1 MIRISDRVWKH
12 WEEVEQFDRPGVDL
26 LFSSGLGEE
35 EALAAVTRAADETI
49 RELETRPPHPT
60 GEPFSTGSWSATPA
74 PKGIAL
80 RIDEEPEDF
89 EAVVRGIAT
98 RLEASGVDGAFDLL
112 AAEPAPRLPE
122 LVDLL
127 ECRLRVA
134 GARHHFRGP
143 NWGWRPEP
151 GALAAGVDAAIEW
164 CAANAPK
171 LPLSLAVGLIAPVT
185 IDPSEDVRSFVRH
198 GLETKADVG
207 VVRLTSTTP
216 NRFRVA
222 SFEPSRGRVSLIE
235 GGSAIGNGA
244 WQPALEGLQA
254 FSGSAASW
262 AVYGFVKRGSRRIDA
277 ELGLLFMDWV
287 PVPHQ
292 SANTRLGAAFEDRLV
307 PDAFG
312 LQLLG
317 ERYRGRIP
325 DGPDWVHTA
334 VNANAVLVEHGDPEA
349 WFDGQLVPFGGQ
361 PLTSLV
367 EGTVPIPDL
376 VKRARKDFEPILFTD
391 DVAWGR

>member
-164 CAANAPK
+164 CTANAPK

-207 VVRLTSTTP
+207 VARLTATTP

-254 FSGSAASW
+254 FSRSAASW

-317 ERYRGRIP
+317 EGYRARIP

-367 EGTVPIPDL
+367 EGTAPIPDL